1 MSFFFLNLKMANKHD
16 FQTEQDLAMEYK
28 DTVSVRKDCDKICG
42 RTEEMIKCGRDV
54 FKVGEPCGFL
64 FR

>member
-1 MSFFFLNLKMANKHD
+1 MANKHD

-28 DTVSVRKDCDKICG
+28 DTVSVLKDCDKIC
-42 RTEEMIKCGRDV
+42 RRMEEMIKCRRDV